1 MEDGLDQ
8 VSGRD
13 VEMVEHPVHDR
24 QERYY
29 ISFAGG
35 GAKGLVH
42 VGALKYLE
50 EQNLNICGV
59 SGASAG
65 ALIATLHA
73 IGYLADEIVDEHGHS
88 KLFTDIRNTDYCRR
102 NGLSEIR
109 GIDALF
115 HQGLMRTLKLMRM
128 PVPPS
133 SKLLGAAAFLG
144 SPFNSIYW
152 VLYWVLSRVIMAV
165 CLGGWIAGFLSRSL
179 AEPVSAVL
187 LGGLA
192 GALVC
197 FACLYMTF
205 TSAKSAVGE
214 VLDSAGDKVLSGL
227 SDIEIFR
234 GVFAELISRKVHGDP
249 KKEVTF
255 KDVPKLH
262 IILTD
267 VHNGQA
273 VAFSSKT
280 HGSHSVAD
288 ALCASMAI
296 PGLFGIQNIDG
307 DDFYDGGVVSNL
319 PAWVFGID
327 ARMDSRAKV
336 IAVNIVSDE
345 KKRRDNIE
353 TLKEGRGFKR
363 LSAAVS
369 LLGEALTGGSQ
380 KIHLR
385 AENGIREFVIP
396 TSLGTP
402 DFDADADQRASAVE
416 NGKIAL
422 SRMMEFCRS
431 GPEAYAN
438 LCDVIR
444 DDAVGTLQDIYK
456 FLNSSVA
463 VSRENVRVSVAMP
476 AYQRPD
482 LIRLKFSSGFYRYSV
497 LVKRWIPHPDLGLVL
512 PTDRSIAGK
521 AIDKNAP
528 IFQRLSHADVGF
540 LDVNDDHDIICKVLE
555 EVSWVYAEPI
565 KTEGAGD
572 QTYAISID
580 GVKCLTDFEEYT
592 HEVEAKALR
601 EYFFGTVRKSI
612 ELNLSSIS
620 ATAGVPSME
629 ECDDAH
635 RI

>member
-1 MEDGLDQ
+1 MDDGLDQ

-13 VEMVEHPVHDR
+13 VEMVEPQAHDR

-73 IGYLADEIVDEHGHS
+73 IGYRADEIVGEHGRS
-88 KLFTDIRNTDYCRR
+88 RLFTDIRNTDYCRKK
-102 NGLSEIR
+102 GLSEIR

-115 HQGLMRTLKLMRM
+115 NQGLMNTLKLMRL
-128 PVPPS
+128 PIPPS
-133 SKLLGAAAFLG
+133 LKLLRAAASFG
-144 SPFNSIYW
+144 SPLELICW
-152 VLYWVLSRVIMAV
+152 VLTRFIMAV
-165 CLGGWIAGFLSRSL
+165 CLGGGVAGFSSRL
-179 AEPVSAVL
+179 IAEPVSAVL

-197 FACLYMTF
+197 FACLYLTL

-214 VLDSAGDKVLSGL
+214 LLDSAGDKVLSGL

-234 GVFAELISRKVHGDP
+234 GIFAELISRKVHGDS
-249 KKEVTF
+249 KKVVTF

-319 PAWVFGID
+319 PAWVFGMD

-336 IAVNIVSDE
+336 IAINIVSDE
-345 KKRRDNIE
+345 KKRRADIE
-353 TLKEGRGFKR
+353 TLKEGRGLKR

-431 GPEAYAN
+431 GPEAYAR
-438 LCDVIR
+438 LCDIIR
-444 DDAVGTLQDIYK
+444 DDAVGILQDIYK
-456 FLNSSVA
+456 LLNSSVV

-482 LIRLKFSSGFYRYSV
+482 LIRLKFSSGFYRYSE
-497 LVKRWIPHPDLGLVL
+497 LMKRWIPHPDLGLVL
-512 PTDRSIAGK
+512 PADRSIAGK
-521 AIDKNAP
+521 AIVSNAP
-528 IFQRLSHADVGF
+528 IFQRLSHSDVGF
-540 LDVNDDHDIICKVLE
+540 LDINDDHDTICKILE

-580 GVKCLTDFEEYT
+580 GVKGLTDFEEYT
-592 HEVEAKALR
+592 DEGEAKALR
-601 EYFFGTVRKSI
+601 EYFFETVRKSI
-612 ELNLSSIS
+612 ELNLTSIS
-620 ATAGVPSME
+620 DTRGVPSME

-635 RI
+635 RR